1 MAAAAAYYQGEDV
14 HNLRYGEVIDT
25 EMFKIHTGRASAI
38 KI

>member
-14 HNLRYGEVIDT
+14 HNLRYGEVTDT
-25 EMFKIHTGRASAI
+25 EILEIHTGRASAI